1 MVETKKTDSRTTVQG
16 AKDYSLNRSAKVLR
30 DEVRHIIARAQSEH
44 REALTELEG
53 MSILA
58 VMGVRTPR
66 YWLVQSAK
74 EFLEKIGANG
84 AMDGRG
90 AKRRVGRAAG

>member
-30 DEVRHIIARAQSEH
+30 DEVRRIIARAQSEH

-58 VMGVRTPR
+58 AMGVRTPR

-74 EFLEKIGANG
+74 EFLEKIGAKG
-84 AMDGRG
+84 A
-90 AKRRVGRAAG
+90 